1 MQTGSSSG
9 SESGP
14 GGEAGPSGRKVT
26 LPKDGPNGA
35 MGEAGKQHC
44 DNAGDWSQKGD
55 RVVCPRAPLLNPGT
69 GVEIPLAPP
78 PPQAQDQLQLLE
90 QQSRRLGLL
99 EEQSRRAKAA
109 GGSEHVAAG
118 QRYVTAVKAAER
130 ELMQLR

>member
-1 MQTGSSSG
+1 MWKSLS
-9 SESGP
+9 
-14 GGEAGPSGRKVT
+14 R
-26 LPKDGPNGA
+26 
-35 MGEAGKQHC
+35 
-44 DNAGDWSQKGD
+44 
-55 RVVCPRAPLLNPGT
+55 
-69 GVEIPLAPP
+69 PP